1 MKIELVDLSDNNR
14 NACFNLKVASDQAQY
29 IASNEESWKEAKAND
44 SVARPF
50 LICCDGKPVGFTMFA
65 FDEDYEDPND
75 RYWLWRFMIDEASQG
90 KGYGTAALQG
100 IIRFLSLMAQT
111 ISAYP
116 PKRAIQPHC
125 RYITRP
131 VFVIP
136 ESGTVKR
143 SCYSWIYNSRIAVR
157 TGVQRPVHE
166 DCFISSLF
174 YSSSFCRPG
183 VRVPAAQPRK
193 AKRPHR
199 ALPHRRK
206 GALQNN
212 AE

>member
-14 NACFNLKVASDQAQY
+14 NACFDLKVASDQAQY

-100 IIRFLSLMAQT
+100 IIQYFIAHGANHIRLSTKKGNTTAL
-111 ISAYP
+111 S
-116 PKRAIQPHC
+116 
-125 RYITRP
+125 
-131 VFVIP
+131 
-136 ESGTVKR
+136 
-143 SCYSWIYNSRIAVR
+143 IYHKAGFRD
-157 TGVQRPVHE
+157 TGERNGEEIV
-166 DCFISSLF
+166 
-174 YSSSFCRPG
+174 
-183 VRVPAAQPRK
+183 
-193 AKRPHR
+193 
-199 ALPHRRK
+199 
-206 GALQNN
+206 LQLDL
-212 AE
+212 